1 MRMKQLEQAR
11 LVGVGGVL
19 CHSKGEG
26 MLMLSKHVEVR
37 DSNEVLAILEA
48 FRIYSSLFKDRLI
61 MESDSSNAIS

>member
-1 MRMKQLEQAR
+1 
-11 LVGVGGVL
+11 
-19 CHSKGEG
+19 